1 MVISNTRSGNK
12 IIYGIVDKQSGNQG
26 IIYSLGCEF
35 ISG

>member
-1 MVISNTRSGNK
+1 MNDK
-12 IIYGIVDKQSGNQG
+12 IIYGIVDKQSENINQD